1 MPVKTRSM
9 CKVPVDM
16 TIPINLVSLKPAKK
30 YLTVPSRKNR
40 PIIGIILHYLK
51 YEESETETTEPMQEE
66 GICN

>member
-30 YLTVPSRKNR
+30 NLTVLSRKNR
-40 PIIGIILHYLK
+40 PIIGIILDYLK
-51 YEESETETTEPMQEE
+51 HGEPEVETTEPIQEE